1 MSIETR
7 IEAIC
12 ANRWHWAILMICLAA
27 FSASVILIGWNVI
40 LPWKER
46 VLARQSEAQ
55 LKGAYAKDP

>member
-12 ANRWHWAILMICLAA
+12 ANRRQWAIAMICLAA
-27 FSASVILIGWNVI
+27 FSAAVILIGWNVI

-46 VLARQSEAQ
+46 VLARQAEAA
-55 LKGAYAKDP
+55 KGAYAKDP